1 MAIWRLGMA
10 VIEGRERHIV
20 GGVDTHKD
28 LHVAAVVD
36 EQDRILGTRSF
47 PTTRQG
53 YRQMLAWM
61 LSFGELQRIGIEST
75 GSYGA
80 GLLRFMQQAKVVVL
94 EVTTPDKQDRRRR
107 GKNDDLDAQNAAHAA
122 LAGQRTVTPRSRDG
136 MIESLRILMACR
148 KTAVSARRIALQM
161 IHNTIVC
168 APDALRDQLRNL
180 TRMQLV
186 RTLASWRP
194 DLTAYRDLDS
204 AYRIG
209 LKSLAR
215 RYLELH
221 DEIADLDVMIAA
233 IVNELAPNLVARNS
247 IGHIGAAQLLLTA
260 GDNPERLRSEA
271 SFASLC
277 GVSPVPASSGKTV
290 RHRINRGGDRAA
302 NSALHIIAIGRLR
315 TDQRTKDYVA
325 RRIAEGH
332 SKLDA
337 IRALKRYLAREVFT
351 LITQRR
357 KEINPPESPLD
368 KQKGVR
374 GSARLWRGVGRGRS
388 TRITYTDRSTNT
400 SKTVSGGTLSG
411 LGQGQKVKI
420 DPVPNTTVTVT
431 NTSENLS
438 RTFTAAVFNP
448 PLNRVVSKY
457 TILSGSTVQFGTE
470 SFTVS
475 GTYTLV
481 DTTVD
486 YTVGSPTFGEE
497 SGFLSAVN
505 VVATGSAGA
514 ITFGLSGA
522 PSYTANLAPIWAT
535 PDLPATLP
543 IPVDVAFSGFLSLDG
558 STTPFSGTLSDT
570 TTFNPDGSVSDLD
583 VLDIMTDVGPITGSI
598 SAFATP
604 TVVVPEPSTLTLL
617 ALGCGAIFGLRS
629 SRRLTTRWPN

>member
-1 MAIWRLGMA
+1 MA

-260 GDNPERLRSEA
+260 GDNPERLRSRSQLRIA
-271 SFASLC
+271 VRRQP
-277 GVSPVPASSGKTV
+277 GSGIVGKNGPPPDQPRRRSRRKQRITHH
-290 RHRINRGGDRAA
+290 RHR
-302 NSALHIIAIGRLR
+302 ALTPISEP
-315 TDQRTKDYVA
+315 
-325 RRIAEGH
+325 RIM
-332 SKLDA
+332 L
-337 IRALKRYLAREVFT
+337 L
-351 LITQRR
+351 
-357 KEINPPESPLD
+357 
-368 KQKGVR
+368 
-374 GSARLWRGVGRGRS
+374 
-388 TRITYTDRSTNT
+388 
-400 SKTVSGGTLSG
+400 
-411 LGQGQKVKI
+411 
-420 DPVPNTTVTVT
+420 
-431 NTSENLS
+431 
-438 RTFTAAVFNP
+438 
-448 PLNRVVSKY
+448 
-457 TILSGSTVQFGTE
+457 
-470 SFTVS
+470 
-475 GTYTLV
+475 
-481 DTTVD
+481 
-486 YTVGSPTFGEE
+486 VGSQK
-497 SGFLSAVN
+497 
-505 VVATGSAGA
+505 A
-514 ITFGLSGA
+514 IPNS
-522 PSYTANLAPIWAT
+522 
-535 PDLPATLP
+535 
-543 IPVDVAFSGFLSLDG
+543 
-558 STTPFSGTLSDT
+558 TPF
-570 TTFNPDGSVSDLD
+570 
-583 VLDIMTDVGPITGSI
+583 
-598 SAFATP
+598 
-604 TVVVPEPSTLTLL
+604 E
-617 ALGCGAIFGLRS
+617 R
-629 SRRLTTRWPN
+629 